1 MSAAHPA
8 YTRNSERTAA
18 GNPAASGAN
27 GTTAGGGAT
36 ASGGAEAGGA
46 AGGAA
51 VTAVTAAAGSA
62 AGAASA
68 ANGSLRPA
76 LQLLSELRRAWP
88 QAMGTSLLGLRD
100 VHEEWR
106 RFVGMRR
113 GAAAGAADVALH
125 FCSTD
130 LSSCF
135 DTIEQPRLYEALTM
149 ALTLHGG
156 ETAAPLDTPPGAVAA
171 RATATAAAVTTA
183 AAAEAVATSQHGGV
197 WLDTQ
202 LKAHGPSRRR
212 VAPRLMSLFT
222 NAPRRRSATN
232 LFKTRRGAELALC
245 SSSSTRGV
253 RSRRRKW
260 ALLLELVFS
269 NLALIDSRA
278 CVQVLLAPNRTRQP
292 RTMSCPCCVHAWTP
306 RVFPGPPPAPRTA
319 AGWRAARL
327 GPLVACVRIALWRAR
342 PEAPR
347 AFPPTLRHLGAR
359 RRR

>member
-1 MSAAHPA
+1 M
-8 YTRNSERTAA
+8 
-18 GNPAASGAN
+18 
-27 GTTAGGGAT
+27 
-36 ASGGAEAGGA
+36 
-46 AGGAA
+46 
-51 VTAVTAAAGSA
+51 TAVTAAAGSA

-212 VAPRLMSLFT
+212 MAPRLMSLFT
-222 NAPRRRSATN
+222 NALETPLGDELVQDAAGRRAG
-232 LFKTRRGAELALC
+232 LVFVEQHARRAFTTTQVG
-245 SSSSTRGV
+245 
-253 RSRRRKW
+253 

-292 RTMSCPCCVHAWTP
+292 AYHVMPVLCACVDSTCFP
-306 RVFPGPPPAPRTA
+306 RPPARTPHCSGLA
-319 AGWRAARL
+319 CRKARSSRRLRAHCTMAS
-327 GPLVACVRIALWRAR
+327 
-342 PEAPR
+342 
-347 AFPPTLRHLGAR
+347 TT
-359 RRR
+359 

>member
-36 ASGGAEAGGA
+36 ASGGAEAGAA

-51 VTAVTAAAGSA
+51 VTAVTAAAARGGRRA
-62 AGAASA
+62 
-68 ANGSLRPA
+68 LRTVRYGRRCSC
-76 LQLLSELRRAWP
+76 SELRRVAP
-88 QAMGTSLLGLRD
+88 AMGTSLLGLRD

-156 ETAAPLDTPPGAVAA
+156 DCGASDTPPGAVAA
-171 RATATAAAVTTA
+171 R
-183 AAAEAVATSQHGGV
+183 
-197 WLDTQ
+197 
-202 LKAHGPSRRR
+202 RR
-212 VAPRLMSLFT
+212 
-222 NAPRRRSATN
+222 PRRR
-232 LFKTRRGAELALC
+232 R
-245 SSSSTRGV
+245 
-253 RSRRRKW
+253 
-260 ALLLELVFS
+260 
-269 NLALIDSRA
+269 
-278 CVQVLLAPNRTRQP
+278 
-292 RTMSCPCCVHAWTP
+292 
-306 RVFPGPPPAPRTA
+306 
-319 AGWRAARL
+319 
-327 GPLVACVRIALWRAR
+327 
-342 PEAPR
+342 
-347 AFPPTLRHLGAR
+347 
-359 RRR
+359 